1 MVRRIT
7 SHIRQQEST
16 HALNVYMLFRQIGT
30 CLYIYI
36 YAADTG
42 ARAYAHAFAHL
53 CVCENVYMHINL
65 LGAGH
70 NQSYLQEGQVEFCTD
85 SASVLQR
92 CEADKMLHM

>member
-1 MVRRIT
+1 M
-7 SHIRQQEST
+7 
-16 HALNVYMLFRQIGT
+16 FRQIGT

-36 YAADTG
+36 YAADAG
-42 ARAYAHAFAHL
+42 ARAYAHAFAH
-53 CVCENVYMHINL
+53 VCVYMHINL
-65 LGAGH
+65 LGASH